1 MVTDDR
7 RAAAAGA
14 CRDNPPVIR
23 SADPF
28 VLPPGQ
34 VLTERFPLVGEQAP
48 APGLTP
54 ESCRITISGRVAQP
68 LTIHFAELLA
78 RPSQQR
84 VADIHCVT
92 GWSRRALVFRG
103 WPLAEVLAAARV
115 TDDARHVRFIAHSRR
130 AHDTSLPLA
139 LALADTWLV
148 HEIDGEPLSP
158 EHGGPLRTVTPGR
171 YFYKSLKWLAA
182 IELLAEDRPGYW
194 ERVSA
199 YHNEADFLSEQ
210 RFDEARIASA
220 ETVAQFREAADFSG
234 WRDTVLL
241 KARLGGWQP
250 RTLDLAGIQAK
261 ACSFRNAALA
271 GVNLRGANLS
281 LSNLE
286 GADLRGA
293 DFSGADLEGASLA
306 GADLRGARMVDV
318 ALSATRFFR
327 DFANGK
333 RLAAR
338 VDGLVIENPQ
348 GLLETQAAFLSGQGV
363 RCA

>member
-1 MVTDDR
+1 MR
-7 RAAAAGA
+7 A
-14 CRDNPPVIR
+14 CRNNSPVSR
-23 SADPF
+23 SADNF

-34 VLTERFPLVGEQAP
+34 ALTDKFPVVGEQA
-48 APGLTP
+48 AAAGWNP
-54 ESCRITISGRVAQP
+54 ETCRVVISGCVTRP
-68 LTIHFAELLA
+68 LTLSFAQLLT
-78 RPSQQR
+78 RPSQLR

-92 GWSRRALVFRG
+92 GWSRRALAFRG
-103 WPLAEVLAAARV
+103 WPLTEVLAAAGV
-115 TDDARHVRFIAHSRR
+115 TDDARYVRFIAHSHRE
-130 AHDTSLPLA
+130 HDTSLPLA
-139 LALADTWLV
+139 LALEDSWLV
-148 HEIDGEPLSP
+148 HEIDGESLSA

-199 YHNEADFLSEQ
+199 YHNEADFRLEQ
-210 RFDEARIASA
+210 RFDEARISSP
-220 ETVAQFREAADFSG
+220 EIVAQFRESTDFAG

-250 RTLDLAGIQAK
+250 RTLDLSGIQAK
-261 ACSFRNAALA
+261 ACSFRNAKLA

-286 GADLRGA
+286 GADLRNA
-293 DFSGADLEGASLA
+293 DFTGADLEGASFA
-306 GADLRGARMVDV
+306 GADLRGARMIGV

-333 RLAAR
+333 RLSAQ

-348 GLLETQAAFLSGQGV
+348 GLLETQAAYLIEQGV
-363 RCA
+363 RLV

>member
-1 MVTDDR
+1 MR
-7 RAAAAGA
+7 A
-14 CRDNPPVIR
+14 CRNNSPVSR
-23 SADPF
+23 SADDF

-34 VLTERFPLVGEQAP
+34 ALTDKFPLVGEQMP
-48 APGLTP
+48 APGLSP
-54 ESCRITISGRVAQP
+54 ETCRVVISGCVARP
-68 LTIHFAELLA
+68 LTVTFAELLA
-78 RPSQQR
+78 RPSQLR

-92 GWSRRALVFRG
+92 GWSRRALAFRG
-103 WPLAEVLAAARV
+103 WPLTEVLAAAGV
-115 TDDARHVRFIAHSRR
+115 TDEARYVRFIAHSHR

-148 HEIDGEPLSP
+148 HEIDGGPLSA

-171 YFYKSLKWLAA
+171 YFYKSLKWLVA

-199 YHNEADFLSEQ
+199 YHNEADFRLEQ
-210 RFDEARIASA
+210 RFDEARISSA
-220 ETVAQFREAADFSG
+220 ETVAQFREATDFTS

-250 RTLDLAGIQAK
+250 RTLELSGIQAK
-261 ACSFRNAALA
+261 ACSFRNARLA

-286 GADLRGA
+286 GADLRNA
-293 DFSGADLEGASLA
+293 DFTAADLEGASFA
-306 GADLRGARMVDV
+306 GADLRGARMIDV

-333 RLAAR
+333 RLAAQ
-338 VDGLVIENPQ
+338 VDGLVVENPQ
-348 GLLETQAAFLSGQGV
+348 GLLETQAAYLIEQGV
-363 RCA
+363 RLL

>member
-1 MVTDDR
+1 M
-7 RAAAAGA
+7 
-14 CRDNPPVIR
+14 
-23 SADPF
+23 
-28 VLPPGQ
+28 LPPGQ
-34 VLTERFPLVGEQAP
+34 VLTERFPLVGEQAA
-48 APGLTP
+48 APGLTR
-54 ESCRITISGRVAQP
+54 ETCRIAISGCVAQP
-68 LTIHFAELLA
+68 LTIRFAELLG

-92 GWSRRALVFRG
+92 GWSRRALHLRG
-103 WPLAEVLAAARV
+103 WPLAEVLAAV
-115 TDDARHVRFIAHSRR
+115 GITDEARHVRFVAHSQR

-139 LALADTWLV
+139 LALEDTWLV
-148 HEIDGEPLSP
+148 HEIDGLPLSS

-199 YHNEADFLSEQ
+199 YHNEADFRLEQ
-210 RFDEARIASA
+210 RFDEARISSP
-220 ETVAQFREAADFSG
+220 ETVARFREAEDFSG

-250 RTLDLAGIQAK
+250 RTPDLAGIQAK
-261 ACSFRNAALA
+261 ACSFRNAKLA

-293 DFSGADLEGASLA
+293 DFSAADLEGASLA
-306 GADLRGARMVDV
+306 GADLRGARMDDV

-333 RLAAR
+333 RLAAH
-338 VDGLVIENPQ
+338 VDGLVIGNPH
-348 GLLETQAAFLSGQGV
+348 GLLETQAVFLSGQGV
-363 RCA
+363 RFA